1 MKRNAPN
8 FITFLRIIGALWLCF
23 IRPFTTAFYVVYTI
37 CGISDMLDGWVARMT
52 GSAGEFGAKLDSIAD
67 LLFYSVMLLRIF
79 PALWGRLTAGIWY
92 GAGVV
97 LLFRLA
103 SYLTAALKYRRFA
116 SLHTYLNKLT
126 GLGVFF
132 VPYMVGTPCAV
143 TYCGAVCILAGAA
156 SAEELLL
163 HLGQP
168 VYTPDIKTIFSRKN

>member
-79 PALWGRLTAGIWY
+79 PALWL
-92 GAGVV
+92 
-97 LLFRLA
+97 
-103 SYLTAALKYRRFA
+103 
-116 SLHTYLNKLT
+116 SLIH
-126 GLGVFF
+126 
-132 VPYMVGTPCAV
+132 
-143 TYCGAVCILAGAA
+143 I
-156 SAEELLL
+156 
-163 HLGQP
+163 
-168 VYTPDIKTIFSRKN
+168 